1 MSGFKPASFMNGLI
15 MADTLTPN
23 RLSIPIS
30 DHDHIRGR
38 PDAPLTLLEYGDYEC
53 DYCGRAFPVVRA
65 VREHFGDR
73 LRFIFRNFPHASIH
87 PHASIAAQA
96 AESAALKGKFWEMHD
111 LLFEHQD
118 DLATGDLAH
127 YALQVGLEVY
137 HFESDLS
144 SQRFARHVAADYQG
158 GVESGVKKT
167 PTFFIDEVRYTGPM
181 EAAALIAALNES
193 IAK

>member
-1 MSGFKPASFMNGLI
+1 MTDSP
-15 MADTLTPN
+15 PPH

-30 DHDHIRGR
+30 ERDHIRGR
-38 PDAPLTLLEYGDYEC
+38 ADAPLTLLEYGDYEC
-53 DYCGRAFPVVRA
+53 DYCGRAYPVVRA

-111 LLFEHQD
+111 ILFEHQD
-118 DLATGDLAH
+118 DLAGTDLAR
-127 YALQVGLEVY
+127 YALKIGLEVY

-144 SQRFARHVAADYQG
+144 SERFARRVAADYQG
-158 GVESGVKKT
+158 GVASGVTKT
-167 PTFFIDEVRYTGPM
+167 PTFFIDEIRYDGPM
-181 EAAALIAALNES
+181 EAAALVEAINAS
-193 IAK
+193 GIDQ